1 MTTAFHT
8 APGRARLAA
17 LDIGLLTVADRAC
30 LRLLHRCETATGVQL
45 GTLIY
50 SSRRTALRHLRQ
62 LWRLGLVERMP
73 LPPHHGGVPV
83 AYRLTIR
90 GSRRLGYAS
99 RRQGSL
105 AHIRHALDTV
115 DVVCALSPIGAVQA
129 WLTPLMTDDLFD
141 GALRPDAVLV
151 LQADAGSAVICL
163 EVDEATEHAPTI
175 QVKLA
180 QYQRVLPARPGWQLL
195 FVVPTEDRLSW
206 LRRVAAWDDRRRV
219 MGRSWVTTLPSVT
232 AHGLDAAVAPIR
244 PGGDRHPLRAL
255 LNDPRDRR
263 CGAPVGAAAWV
274 ELLGSGGAEDVDEAL
289 AW

>member
-1 MTTAFHT
+1 
-8 APGRARLAA
+8 
-17 LDIGLLTVADRAC
+17 
-30 LRLLHRCETATGVQL
+30 
-45 GTLIY
+45 
-50 SSRRTALRHLRQ
+50 
-62 LWRLGLVERMP
+62 
-73 LPPHHGGVPV
+73 
-83 AYRLTIR
+83 LTIR

-99 RRQGSL
+99 RRQGGL

-115 DVVCALSPIGAVQA
+115 DLVCALSPTRAVQA

-151 LQADAGSAVICL
+151 LQADAGSSVICL

-175 QVKLA
+175 QAKLA
-180 QYQRVLPARPGWQLL
+180 QYERVLPTRPGWHLL

-206 LRRVAAWDDRRRV
+206 LRRVAAWDDQRR
-219 MGRSWVTTLPSVT
+219 MIGRSWVTTLPAVT
-232 AHGLDAAVAPIR
+232 AEGLDAAVAPVL

-263 CGAPVGAAAWV
+263 CGAPMGSVGWI
-274 ELLGSGGAEDVDEAL
+274 ELLGTGGAEDVDEAL